1 MSTTHDVWTDP
12 ELRDLALS
20 QPELLA
26 VADALSSA
34 PGVDARAGKGR
45 RFDVGRLAAAAAALA
60 AVAVVALIAPW
71 GRSGRDGLN
80 SLALAAIGS
89 QPVLHV
95 VAEETFPPTAELID
109 IASGQARP
117 VSEEQQ
123 LEIWY
128 DADQGLKHTI
138 TRSGSTLID
147 DVLETPAGG
156 FSPGGIVYDCAW
168 IAAHPVEA
176 TKARVSC
183 NANMDNGTTPHVIPR
198 PKPTLDQA
206 LAGFLDGYRNALAD
220 GTARDA
226 GPGRLDGHPVVWL
239 EFPLAEGGSERAALD
254 TTTHKPLLIENSAGQ
269 RMRITSI
276 ETVGTDDANF
286 TRPSK
291 DELGDQPSY
300 GGPVPRTRQDL
311 PLDPAAMAEALPGAV
326 WAGPTSSG
334 LALAS
339 AERMVMRT
347 SFADDTRPRQLAAGL
362 SLVYSA
368 NPDDIGAVSVHL
380 DESRT
385 PQFGYSW
392 GFVRGDSPA
401 EGTIYAPIFES
412 GSDTAMGFTVVHG
425 IYVTLR
431 ASSRELL
438 LAAVRAL
445 RPAA

>member
-45 RFDVGRLAAAAAALA
+45 RFHVGRLAAAAAALA

-71 GRSGRDGLN
+71 GRSGSDSLN

-95 VAEETFPPTAELID
+95 VADESFPPTAELID
-109 IASGQARP
+109 IATGQARP
-117 VSEEQQ
+117 VPEVRQ

-128 DADQGLKHTI
+128 DADRGLKHTI
-138 TRSGSTLID
+138 TRSGATLID
-147 DVLETPAGG
+147 DELDTPAGG
-156 FSPGGIVYDCAW
+156 FTPGGIVYDCAW

-183 NANMDNGTTPHVIPR
+183 NANMDNGTTPRIIPR

-206 LAGFLDGYRNALAD
+206 LAGFLDGYRKALAD

-226 GPGRLDGHPVVWL
+226 GPGRLDGRPVVWL
-239 EFPLAEGGSERAALD
+239 EFPLAEGGSERAAVD
-254 TTTHKPLLIENSAGQ
+254 GTTHKPLLIENSAGQ

-276 ETVGTDDANF
+276 ESVGTDDANF

-291 DELGDQPSY
+291 DELGDQPSS
-300 GGPVPRTRQDL
+300 GSPVARTRQDL
-311 PLDPAAMAEALPGAV
+311 PLDPAAVAEALPGAL
-326 WAGPTSSG
+326 WAGPTPSG
-334 LALAS
+334 LAFTS

-347 SFADDTRPRQLAAGL
+347 SFANDAHPPQLAVGL

-368 NPDDIGAVSVHL
+368 NPDDNGAPSVHL

-392 GFVRGDSPA
+392 GFVRGGPPA
-401 EGTIYAPIFES
+401 EGTIYAPIFS
-412 GSDTAMGFTVVHG
+412 GGSSTAMGFTIVDG
-425 IYVTLR
+425 TYVTIR

-438 LAAVRAL
+438 LAVARAL
-445 RPAA
+445 RPGA